1 MLVQYRRDGGSRLFR
16 QHDHALLSGQ
26 LAAAWTGIGRDPS
39 PLGFELVLATALHDI
54 AWRELDAAPML
65 DPETGHAL
73 PFHAYPLDEKV
84 SAYRRGLDEVG
95 HLHPYAELLTSMH
108 YTSFPDVEGLGSLLE
123 AEAERRVSLRQK
135 LELGVYDENRIER
148 DLEFLKLFDSLSIFL
163 CLTPPSATLDLQP
176 VWVESARHAE
186 TPSGATLHLTWVEED
201 VLHIDPFPFRGPL
214 EVRIAYREFDGPFE
228 DEGTLRAAWEAAA
241 DQTSWLWLRP
251 APRLA

>member
-1 MLVQYRRDGGSRLFR
+1 MLVQYRRDGGARLFR

-26 LAAAWTGIGRDPS
+26 LAAAWTGIGRAPT

-54 AWRELDAAPML
+54 AWRDLDEAPML

-95 HLHPYAELLTSMH
+95 RLHPYAALLASLH
-108 YTSFPDVEGLGSLLE
+108 YTSFPDVEGLGTLLE
-123 AEAERRVSLRQK
+123 AESERRISLRET
-135 LELGVYDENRIER
+135 LELGAYDEGRIAR

-163 CLTPPSATLDLQP
+163 CLTPPSASTDDQP
-176 VWVESARHAE
+176 VWVESARHAK
-186 TPSGATLHLTWVEED
+186 TPFGESLHLTWVEED
-201 VLHIDPFPFRGPL
+201 VLHIDPFPFRGPV
-214 EVRIAYREFDGPFE
+214 EARIAYRELEGRFE
-228 DEGTLRAAWEAAA
+228 DEETLRAAWETAS
-241 DQTSWLWLRP
+241 DSTWWIWLRP